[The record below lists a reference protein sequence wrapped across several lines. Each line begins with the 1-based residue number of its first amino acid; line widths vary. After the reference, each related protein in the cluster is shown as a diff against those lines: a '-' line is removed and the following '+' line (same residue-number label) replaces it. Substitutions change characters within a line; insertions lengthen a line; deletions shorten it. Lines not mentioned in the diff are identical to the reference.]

1 MKSNATLQN
10 KLAKQNEINRQRLA
24 QELVKL
30 EKVEK
35 SDLRMIETARH
46 RFRSR
51 HKNLESRQPS
61 FGSNAVNVRM
71 YDTHNPGFCYHCTGA
86 IKECSGM
93 IKREEMPK
101 DSYEFVRSIVFTMD
115 EIDVDKVLCLHLL
128 TAHSTKWHGND
139 GSTVRP
145 VTPLLERAKNKHFSG
160 AWNNLIPCYVVDT
173 IPISVDMKRHEDP
186 RKIILDDQAIREF
199 EEKYK
204 QYMEK
209 NADYGNALSSNVKYT
224 RQMLHGFEKMPCI
237 SPHVYSL
244 LGASHELRIKQA
256 LAEGVAKKRYARSNM
271 ELNELDENSM
281 SFHLDDDD
289 DLLSRATTNISTR
302 NWVTRSTRSPSRRS
316 TIGSPFKLDHDITML
331 KSKRRK
337 NYDTMSRDF
346 VAIKSS
352 CRTMKEALSKTSS
365 TKSPFYSMFDS
376 RPSTNSLL
384 SASLSPELETKKFRK
399 RIYLNAPIKSIELQ
413 NKEYKVVPILV
424 NYQLQALVQI
434 VCDVLQDVNPE
445 KWKRIMDI
453 ARDPEEIKK
462 TLLRP
467 DIQNFMQSLSGQSL
481 ISSPES
487 FVISV
492 ATMADETDLRFE
504 GILEKEIIALTLEMP
519 SLPCLDALVSEIR
532 NNIFHETK
540 KKIVENRN
548 IQGIEAPASENKQEI
563 EKKKTTK
570 TILNVL
576 ANKLKYNKKFPR
588 GNKNK
593 SNHKDVHSSSNK
605 SSDDNVMQGSET
617 KRGRSLRKNSKIKAA
632 EQSRVS
638 GNVPAKRTSNSKC
651 WKVAQDLGH
660 LDANHVILQ
669 RMTNTQRILVGQ
681 MCASLKTKRI
691 NNQGLINESVPLAAL
706 IAPALSRD
714 SIKFLTRGTVYSTMN
729 TINEQEDA
737 EDNVTVP
744 DKLTGPLL
752 AKIRQDV
759 AENETKKRL
768 NNFLKK

>member
-1 MKSNATLQN
+1 MKPNATLQN

-86 IKECSGM
+86 IKECSGTTKKKE
-93 IKREEMPK
+93 IPK
-101 DSYEFVRSIVFTMD
+101 DSYEFVRSIVFTRD
-115 EIDVDKVLCLHLL
+115 EIDADKLLCLHLL
-128 TAHSTKWHGND
+128 TAHSTKWNDND
-139 GSTVRP
+139 GTTVRP

-173 IPISVDMKRHEDP
+173 VPVSVNVKLHEDP
-186 RKIILDDQAIREF
+186 RKKMLEDQTIREF
-199 EEKYK
+199 EDKYK

-209 NADYGNALSSNVKYT
+209 NTDYGKALSSNAKYT

-256 LAEGVAKKRYARSNM
+256 LAEGVAKRRYDRSRM
-271 ELNELDENSM
+271 ELNEIDENSL

-289 DLLSRATTNISTR
+289 DLLSRATTNVSTR

-316 TIGSPFKLDHDITML
+316 TIGSTFKLDHGITML

-337 NYDTMSRDF
+337 NYDIMPRDL
-346 VAIKSS
+346 VTIKSS
-352 CRTMKEALSKTSS
+352 FRAMKEAPSKTSS
-365 TKSPFYSMFDS
+365 TKSPFCSMFGS

-384 SASLSPELETKKFRK
+384 SATFSPEVESKKFRK
-399 RIYLNAPIKSIELQ
+399 RIYLNAPIKSIELR
-413 NKEYKVVPILV
+413 NKEYTVVPILV
-424 NYQLQALVQI
+424 NYQLQALVQA
-434 VCDVLQDVNPE
+434 VFEVLQRVNPE
-445 KWKRIMDI
+445 KSKRIIDT
-453 ARDPEEIKK
+453 ARDTDEIKK
-462 TLLRP
+462 MLLRP
-467 DIQNFMQSLSGQSL
+467 EIQSFVQYLLGQSL

-492 ATMADETDLRFE
+492 ATMADEIDLRFE

-519 SLPCLDALVSEIR
+519 SLPCLDALVTEIR
-532 NNIFHETK
+532 NNIFLDTGK
-540 KKIVENRN
+540 KSGGSRN
-548 IQGIEAPASENKQEI
+548 IEVIAPVVSGEREI
-563 EKKKTTK
+563 EEEKNTGTA
-570 TILNVL
+570 LNVL
-576 ANKLKYNKKFPR
+576 HVDNKSKKLKYDEKFPR

-593 SNHKDVHSSSNK
+593 SNHKGVDTVASKSNE
-605 SSDDNVMQGSET
+605 DNVMQVSEI
-617 KRGRSLRKNSKIKAA
+617 KYGRSLRKNSKIKGA
-632 EQSRVS
+632 EQSRAS
-638 GNVPAKRTSNSKC
+638 GNVLAKRTSNFKC
-651 WKVAQDLGH
+651 WKAAQDLGH

-714 SIKFLTRGTVYSTMN
+714 SIKFLTRGTVYSNMN
-729 TINEQEDA
+729 TINEQEDM
-737 EDNVTVP
+737 EDNVTVS

-752 AKIRQDV
+752 AKVITLALFFSTR
-759 AENETKKRL
+759 T
-768 NNFLKK
+768 